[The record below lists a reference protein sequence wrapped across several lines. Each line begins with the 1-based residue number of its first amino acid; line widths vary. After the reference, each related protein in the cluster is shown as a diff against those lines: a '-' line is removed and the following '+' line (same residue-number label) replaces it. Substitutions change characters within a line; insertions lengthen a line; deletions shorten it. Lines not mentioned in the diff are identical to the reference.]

1 MNKYII
7 SVRNTANGKYENV
20 EVSEEVYRAYMR
32 TGWNIKDNDESFFK
46 HQIQFSA
53 LLGNINDAAENFKEF
68 INAVEDVAEITEK
81 NLISEALKKV
91 LKQLDQDER
100 ELIFLIFNQNKTEV
114 ECAEKYGIS
123 QQFINKKKKRILD
136 ASICRELNESKV
148 IKNDKETKWFLASI
162 QFLINEM
169 YIGDSLWQK
178 NYNTSMP
185 YKKVRNKGELEKYYI
200 NNTHEAIITSKAIR
214 YIFKLYLDGMSINQ
228 ISYNGITFDWNKN
241 MVKRILENEK
251 YLGKDGYP
259 ALIDSETF
267 YRANA
272 RKKIKATS
280 VNEISEE
287 LKIIRSLTYCTECG
301 HRLSRI
307 GGNTQTDKWDCR
319 NIECS
324 RFNYRLTDNMI
335 KDILL
340 HI

>member
-1 MNKYII
+1 M
-7 SVRNTANGKYENV
+7 
-20 EVSEEVYRAYMR
+20 
-32 TGWNIKDNDESFFK
+32 
-46 HQIQFSA
+46 Q
-53 LLGNINDAAENFKEF
+53 
-68 INAVEDVAEITEK
+68 
-81 NLISEALKKV
+81 
-91 LKQLDQDER
+91 
-100 ELIFLIFNQNKTEV
+100 
-114 ECAEKYGIS
+114 
-123 QQFINKKKKRILD
+123 
-136 ASICRELNESKV
+136 
-148 IKNDKETKWFLASI
+148 
-162 QFLINEM
+162 
-169 YIGDSLWQK
+169 
-178 NYNTSMP
+178 
-185 YKKVRNKGELEKYYI
+185 KGE
-200 NNTHEAIITSKAIR
+200 IIAEPTVNQAVKD
-214 YIFKLYLDGMSINQ
+214 IFKLYLDGKSMSEIARQMSISQ

-340 HI
+340 HILNAVIANPDLLDTDSEISAYTTNIKVKCQQNEINRLMDNPEIDSEKVKTEILRLAELKYDCCTYDESPQKTEYLKELLSDREQLNIIDYDLLKSCVSRILIGHFYTIEIEFINGVTIKNITERTDKDDSDNAEC

>member
-1 MNKYII
+1 MKKN
-7 SVRNTANGKYENV
+7 RNIPFGYTMK
-20 EVSEEVYRAYMR
+20 
-32 TGWNIKDNDESFFK
+32 
-46 HQIQFSA
+46 
-53 LLGNINDAAENFKEF
+53 
-68 INAVEDVAEITEK
+68 
-81 NLISEALKKV
+81 
-91 LKQLDQDER
+91 
-100 ELIFLIFNQNKTEV
+100 
-114 ECAEKYGIS
+114 
-123 QQFINKKKKRILD
+123 
-136 ASICRELNESKV
+136 
-148 IKNDKETKWFLASI
+148 
-162 QFLINEM
+162 
-169 YIGDSLWQK
+169 
-178 NYNTSMP
+178 
-185 YKKVRNKGELEKYYI
+185 KGE
-200 NNTHEAIITSKAIR
+200 IIAEPTESQAVKD
-214 YIFKLYLDGMSINQ
+214 IFKLYLDGKSMSELARQMSISQ

-340 HI
+340 HILNAVIANPDLLDTDSEISAYTTNIKVKCQQNEINRLMDNPEIDSEKVKTEILRLAELKYDCCTYDESPQKTEYLKELLSDREQLNIIDYDLLKSCVSRILIGHFYTIEIEFINGVTIKNITERTDKDDSDNAEC

>member
-1 MNKYII
+1 MKKN
-7 SVRNTANGKYENV
+7 RNIPFGYTMK
-20 EVSEEVYRAYMR
+20 
-32 TGWNIKDNDESFFK
+32 
-46 HQIQFSA
+46 
-53 LLGNINDAAENFKEF
+53 
-68 INAVEDVAEITEK
+68 
-81 NLISEALKKV
+81 
-91 LKQLDQDER
+91 
-100 ELIFLIFNQNKTEV
+100 
-114 ECAEKYGIS
+114 
-123 QQFINKKKKRILD
+123 
-136 ASICRELNESKV
+136 
-148 IKNDKETKWFLASI
+148 
-162 QFLINEM
+162 
-169 YIGDSLWQK
+169 
-178 NYNTSMP
+178 
-185 YKKVRNKGELEKYYI
+185 KGE
-200 NNTHEAIITSKAIR
+200 IIAEPTESQAVKD
-214 YIFKLYLDGMSINQ
+214 IFKLYLDGKSMSEIARQMSISQ

-287 LKIIRSLTYCTECG
+287 LKIIRSLTYCKECG

>member
-1 MNKYII
+1 MK
-7 SVRNTANGKYENV
+7 
-20 EVSEEVYRAYMR
+20 
-32 TGWNIKDNDESFFK
+32 
-46 HQIQFSA
+46 
-53 LLGNINDAAENFKEF
+53 
-68 INAVEDVAEITEK
+68 
-81 NLISEALKKV
+81 
-91 LKQLDQDER
+91 
-100 ELIFLIFNQNKTEV
+100 
-114 ECAEKYGIS
+114 
-123 QQFINKKKKRILD
+123 
-136 ASICRELNESKV
+136 
-148 IKNDKETKWFLASI
+148 
-162 QFLINEM
+162 
-169 YIGDSLWQK
+169 
-178 NYNTSMP
+178 
-185 YKKVRNKGELEKYYI
+185 KGE
-200 NNTHEAIITSKAIR
+200 IIAEPTESQAVKD
-214 YIFKLYLDGMSINQ
+214 IFKLYLDGKSMSEIARQMSISQ

-340 HI
+340 HILNAVIANPDLLDTDSEISAYTTNIKVKCQQNEINRLMDNPEIDSEKVKTEILRLAELKYDCCTYDESPQKTEYLKELLSDREQLNIIDYDLLKSCVSRILIGHFYTIEIEFINGVTIKNITERTDKDDSDNAEC

>member
-1 MNKYII
+1 MK
-7 SVRNTANGKYENV
+7 
-20 EVSEEVYRAYMR
+20 
-32 TGWNIKDNDESFFK
+32 
-46 HQIQFSA
+46 
-53 LLGNINDAAENFKEF
+53 
-68 INAVEDVAEITEK
+68 
-81 NLISEALKKV
+81 
-91 LKQLDQDER
+91 
-100 ELIFLIFNQNKTEV
+100 
-114 ECAEKYGIS
+114 
-123 QQFINKKKKRILD
+123 
-136 ASICRELNESKV
+136 
-148 IKNDKETKWFLASI
+148 
-162 QFLINEM
+162 
-169 YIGDSLWQK
+169 
-178 NYNTSMP
+178 
-185 YKKVRNKGELEKYYI
+185 KGE
-200 NNTHEAIITSKAIR
+200 IIAEPTESQAVKD
-214 YIFKLYLDGMSINQ
+214 IFKLYLDGKSMSELARQMSISQ

-340 HI
+340 HILNAVIANPDLLDTDSEISAYTTNIKVKCQQNEINRLMDNPEIDSEKVKTEILRLAELKYDCCTYDESPQKTEYLKELLSDREQLNIIDYDLLKSCVSRILIGHFYTIEIEFINGVTIKNITERTDKDDSDNAEC